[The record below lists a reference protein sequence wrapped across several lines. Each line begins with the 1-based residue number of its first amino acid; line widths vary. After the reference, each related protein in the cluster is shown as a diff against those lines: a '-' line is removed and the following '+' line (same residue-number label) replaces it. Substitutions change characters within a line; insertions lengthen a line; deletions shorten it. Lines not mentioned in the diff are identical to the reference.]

1 VNKTLAPIIAFVY
14 NRPDHALQC
23 LKSLQENEFA
33 KESTLYIFSD
43 GKKPDASP
51 EEIKKIEEIRK
62 AIRSEKWCAEVII
75 KEQEENIGLAKSIIN
90 GVTEVINKHG
100 KAIVL
105 EDDLILSNHFLS
117 YMNEGLDLYQ
127 GVENVYSINGYMF
140 PLETSEQTTF
150 LLPFTSTWGWAT
162 WKDRW
167 SVFTSSV
174 PLEDKLV
181 LLNNPQLKTRFD
193 LSDYDYTQML
203 HYNNNSWG
211 IKWYYSVFLRNGLN
225 VFPTVSLVANLGN
238 DGSGTNCKK
247 EELLNSFQK
256 NNKVKIKVE
265 NTLDLYYLDKYFKLF
280 TQPQKSKVTR
290 LIQKIFN

>member
-1 VNKTLAPIIAFVY
+1 
-14 NRPDHALQC
+14 
-23 LKSLQENEFA
+23 
-33 KESTLYIFSD
+33 
-43 GKKPDASP
+43 
-51 EEIKKIEEIRK
+51 
-62 AIRSEKWCAEVII
+62 
-75 KEQEENIGLAKSIIN
+75 
-90 GVTEVINKHG
+90 
-100 KAIVL
+100 
-105 EDDLILSNHFLS
+105 
-117 YMNEGLDLYQ
+117 
-127 GVENVYSINGYMF
+127 MF